1 MPKLNLNKETLRTL
15 AQSEAEKAAGASV
28 AIGCGPTVVKCP
40 SVYYY
45 TCHNTCRTSN
55 CF

>member
-1 MPKLNLNKETLRTL
+1 MTKLNLNKETLRSL
-15 AQSEAEKAAGASV
+15 EQNEALKAVGASV

-40 SVYYY
+40 SVWYY
-45 TCHNTCRTSN
+45 TCHNTCRTSD